1 MIRALIITTSAL
13 AVLAAGAPAATASA
27 SPAASANPPFCKGV
41 KPCVIGGD
49 AGVTWVLASAS
60 SSSKARRTAA
70 RLLRNAKAVHRQY
83 GAPEWI
89 DIRVVRKGACWRRY
103 GSGKVEASS
112 ACTYKRVERELS

>member
-1 MIRALIITTSAL
+1 M
-13 AVLAAGAPAATASA
+13 
-27 SPAASANPPFCKGV
+27 
-41 KPCVIGGD
+41 IGGD

-89 DIRVVRKGACWRRY
+89 DIRVVRKGRAGAGTARARWRRAAPART
-103 GSGKVEASS
+103 SEWSASFH
-112 ACTYKRVERELS
+112 RLPL